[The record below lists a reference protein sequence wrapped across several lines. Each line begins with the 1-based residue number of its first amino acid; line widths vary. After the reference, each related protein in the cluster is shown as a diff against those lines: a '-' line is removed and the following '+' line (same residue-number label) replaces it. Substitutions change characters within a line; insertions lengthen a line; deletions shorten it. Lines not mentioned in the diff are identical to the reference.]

1 MKCASVN
8 LISVFCVIHGAECL
22 VEFTDSELLYFSSC
36 YVVSDLLDDCFPS
49 VLIMF
54 IM

>member
-1 MKCASVN
+1 VKCASVN

-36 YVVSDLLDDCFPS
+36 YDTIMTHNAAVMWLVVPS
-49 VLIMF
+49 VL
-54 IM
+54 